1 MALSIAEIALPAP
14 QKRAK
19 SPVIKHVDYVSVNE
33 TILRDIGAGPN
44 EWSYYLQW
52 ESLQEL
58 EFEAVRSA
66 WEAII
71 ATESEP
77 GEWFIDIDTSGYYV
91 LPDNA
96 ENLRF
101 TYTMYNGRVS
111 TNPSY
116 TVLYDCTLLF
126 RAQEAIV

>member
-1 MALSIAEIALPAP
+1 MIPSIAGINLPAP

-33 TILRDIGAGPN
+33 TILRDIGAGPQ
-44 EWSYYLQW
+44 EWSFFLQW
-52 ESLQEL
+52 EALQRL
-58 EFEAVRSA
+58 EFDAVRLA
-66 WEAII
+66 WEAIME
-71 ATESEP
+71 TESVA

-126 RAQEAIV
+126 RAQETVV